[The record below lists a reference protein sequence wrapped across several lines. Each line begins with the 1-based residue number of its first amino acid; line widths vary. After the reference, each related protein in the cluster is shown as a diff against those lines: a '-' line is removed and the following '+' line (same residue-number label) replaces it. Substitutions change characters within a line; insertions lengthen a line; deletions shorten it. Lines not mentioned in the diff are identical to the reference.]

1 MEGLPHHRALVAGA
15 IALVAC
21 LTADP
26 AGGIQPGANVSA
38 STDDRG
44 AEVTITVGEDGEA
57 RVGRGRGAGG
67 GGGGDTCDWR
77 VTAYP
82 FTGADP
88 PARYGEPPS
97 PEHRLY
103 LVFCDD
109 EFVDAAWLGPSD
121 DAPPA
126 IDTEALAR
134 TVVEHVPVDLF
145 TIDVR
150 PEGRA
155 VTGIPSYFWV
165 EGYDGAPITDSVANG
180 PVTVAVEITLGTVTW
195 DFGDGTP
202 PVTAGLGQAWPER
215 SEIRHAYRDR
225 GAYDVTV
232 TITMPATFTVNG
244 GAATELEPIT
254 RTATIPYVVDEVQ
267 AVRDR

>member
-1 MEGLPHHRALVAGA
+1 MESRIHRSLVATLVLLLLGA
-15 IALVAC
+15 S
-21 LTADP
+21 P
-26 AGGIQPGANVSA
+26 AQAE
-38 STDDRG
+38 DRG
-44 AEVTITVGEDGEA
+44 ADTSARSSDEGVEVTITVGEDGEA
-57 RVGRGRGAGG
+57 RVGAGSAGRRGGS
-67 GGGGDTCDWR
+67 GDTCEWR
-77 VTAYP
+77 VTPYP

-88 PARYGEPPS
+88 PARYGRPPS

-121 DAPPA
+121 DAPPVV
-126 IDTEALAR
+126 DTEGLAR
-134 TVVEHVPVDLF
+134 TVVENVPVDLF

-165 EGYDGAPITDSVANG
+165 EGYDGAPITDSIANG

-215 SEIRHAYRDR
+215 SEIRHAYRNR

-244 GAATELEPIT
+244 GDATALEPIT